1 MPWATRTKF
10 LSSQFGYF
18 LESACVLGQN
28 GWAMLR
34 HLILAAIPIFMLSC
48 GGEETPGGAPDV
60 VNIPLGDSAGE
71 ANATGQDSALGQSQ
85 PVDPRAAVTNVAT
98 PSANNKQ
105 EPSQPAAAT
114 YLESGEYLAGLDAWH
129 RQLAAERSQAVSG
142 AGTLTAE
149 LRGFAGIFTGSAD
162 AYRASLNNSPATAF
176 GADFE
181 RYATA
186 WASAGAAGLQR
197 ALTSGPIGTARMVWT
212 DALIELS
219 LAADDYKTAGTSL
232 TMVIQDM
239 LSSGYSRERVLELA
253 DRVDLVGRN
262 AAKFLPSTDYVV
274 TAGDSYWVICRKFR
288 AEGVIAPQGWIAEF
302 NHKRNYNLRAEETLK
317 IPTSKLEVKAW
328 RQSRL
333 MVLYADRVPIR
344 LYPVSMGLPAKP
356 TPLGGFTL
364 SVELLKEPIY
374 YPSGGT
380 PVPYANPDNPLG
392 ERWMGFQEDR
402 QYGIHGTNSEDTIGS
417 FESGGCI
424 RMHNAD
430 AKELFKLVAQGVK
443 VTIYA

>member
-1 MPWATRTKF
+1 MVRT
-10 LSSQFGYF
+10 
-18 LESACVLGQN
+18 
-28 GWAMLR
+28 
-34 HLILAAIPIFMLSC
+34 LILAAIPIFVLSC
-48 GGEETPGGAPDV
+48 GGEETPTGTADV
-60 VNIPLGDSAGE
+60 VNIPLGGSAGE
-71 ANATGQDSALGQSQ
+71 MDYAHQDSAQGQSQ
-85 PVDPRAAVTNVAT
+85 PVSPGPDSAT
-98 PSANNKQ
+98 VSAPPASNTQ
-105 EPSQPAAAT
+105 EPVQVQPAAALNPST
-114 YLESGEYLAGLDAWH
+114 ALAGLDSWH
-129 RQLAAERSQAVSG
+129 RDLVGQRDQALTSSGSLAQ
-142 AGTLTAE
+142 E
-149 LRGFAGIFTGSAD
+149 LRGFAGIFSGSAD
-162 AYRASLNNSPATAF
+162 SYRASLNNSPSSAF
-176 GADFE
+176 GSDFE
-181 RYATA
+181 RYASA
-186 WASAGAAGLQR
+186 WASGGTAGLQR
-197 ALTSGPIGTARMVWT
+197 ALTSGPVGTAKMVWT

-219 LAADDYKTAGTSL
+219 LAADDYQTAGTSL
-232 TMVIQDM
+232 SAVIHDM
-239 LSSGYSRERVLELA
+239 LSSGYARERVLELA
-253 DRVDLVGRN
+253 ERVNLVGRN

-274 TAGDSYWVICRKFR
+274 AAGDSYWKICRKFR
-288 AEGVIAPQGWIAEF
+288 DQGVIAPQGWIAEF
-302 NHKRNYNLRAEETLK
+302 NHKRNYNLRAEEPLK

-344 LYPVSMGLPAKP
+344 LFPVSMGQAAKP

-424 RMHNAD
+424 RMHNED
-430 AKELFKLVAQGVK
+430 AKELFELVAPGVK